1 MRMRKIGLETCFDRL
16 KIRITR
22 GRSISFKCSTRR
34 NRFDCPCKRSTIYP
48 CKIKSPVTP
57 REYHLSLGIRGLLLL
72 VIRNEDMLSLPADD
86 VTPSQTTGFILTTP
100 SICHSKLV
108 HVSTRLCKVVANMAR
123 YVFGALI
130 QKNRGNVSFNRN
142 VSLPIDIVI
151 CILNGDFFFF
161 NLKLKEWGLLK
172 EIFILYLI

>member
-1 MRMRKIGLETCFDRL
+1 
-16 KIRITR
+16 
-22 GRSISFKCSTRR
+22 
-34 NRFDCPCKRSTIYP
+34 
-48 CKIKSPVTP
+48 
-57 REYHLSLGIRGLLLL
+57 
-72 VIRNEDMLSLPADD
+72 MLSLPADD

-151 CILNGDFFFF
+151 YILNGDFFFF

-172 EIFILYLI
+172 EIFALYLIRE